1 MTEREES
8 FPECTRDLVIAVA
21 SGGSSNSELAHEL
34 RQRRS
39 GVCLS
44 LPGFPLHFAIP
55 FSR

>member
-34 RQRRS
+34 RERRA